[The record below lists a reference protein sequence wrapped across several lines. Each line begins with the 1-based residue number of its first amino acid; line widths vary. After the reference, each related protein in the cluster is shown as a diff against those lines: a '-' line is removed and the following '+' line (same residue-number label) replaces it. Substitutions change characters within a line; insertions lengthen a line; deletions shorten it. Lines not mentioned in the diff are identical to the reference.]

1 MILFAGPDHP
11 GNGMVRDQSM
21 QGSND
26 VSDEGV
32 MVVAAI
38 DYLGGVL
45 IVVSR
50 SDAGRRSRSS
60 D

>member
-1 MILFAGPDHP
+1 
-11 GNGMVRDQSM
+11 M